1 MSGAARAFSPLR
13 GAQPFTWF
21 EFRSSE
27 REGRTF
33 HVERSQSRIMRSCNP
48 EPLWRDVVGQELRAR
63 RRSRGDT
70 LHDVARRAGV
80 SSQYLSEMERG
91 RKEPSSEMLAAVAGA
106 LERSLLDLAV
116 AAAEQLRERARS
128 AGSGS
133 EQLRSSFLL
142 AA

>member
-1 MSGAARAFSPLR
+1 
-13 GAQPFTWF
+13 
-21 EFRSSE
+21 
-27 REGRTF
+27 
-33 HVERSQSRIMRSCNP
+33 MRSCNP
-48 EPLWRDVVGQELRAR
+48 EPLWRDVVGQELRGR

-80 SSQYLSEMERG
+80 SPQYLSEMERG

-106 LERSLLDLAV
+106 LERCLPDLAV
-116 AAAEQLRERARS
+116 AAAEQLREGGPS
-128 AGSGS
+128 AGTGG